1 MPKGAAV
8 SEAGK
13 ISIRD
18 SATGLHE
25 SVGDDNPMPV
35 KTNTEL
41 PAIVF
46 SLDTNAYATGDVLA
60 ATQALASAFRSADGT
75 GILQSIVLVDKDDQG
90 AALDLVI
97 LKADVS
103 IGTENAAVSISDA
116 NADSVLGIISV
127 SAGDWIDLGG
137 CRVATLR
144 GLGLVVKAATGT
156 TSLYVALI
164 SRGSPTHS
172 AAGITAQFGIL
183 QD

>member
-1 MPKGAAV
+1 MRSTNNDTV
-8 SEAGK
+8 K
-13 ISIRD
+13 IFED
-18 SATGLHE
+18 ADGNEHD
-25 SVGDDNPMPV
+25 DDNPIPV
-35 KTNTEL
+35 KTGSKL

-60 ATQALASAFRSADGT
+60 ATQALASAFRSTDGT

-90 AALDLVI
+90 AALDVVI

-103 IGTENAAVSISDA
+103 IGNENAAVSISDTD
-116 NADSVLGIISV
+116 ADSVLGVISV

-137 CRVATLR
+137 VRVATLTGR
-144 GLGLVVKAATGT
+144 GMVVKAATGT

-164 SRGSPTHS
+164 SRGSPTHT